1 MSILQF
7 IASLASSLAWPLV
20 VLAIAVLF
28 RVKIAELLS
37 GGITRLKAGPIEVE
51 WERTLSEARV
61 ELDQPGVLSLDTA
74 EVPGPVSKELAD
86 LARVSPVAAVI
97 EGYAR
102 VERALQ
108 ESLADVDDDAKLR
121 VGGAGL
127 ARLAAQHGRI
137 NDETARAIEGLT
149 VLRNLAAHGRAGGTT
164 SDRAT
169 DYLALIDAVLFVL
182 RPH

>member
-20 VLAIAVLF
+20 VLAIATLF

-37 GGITRLKAGPIEVE
+37 GGVKRLKAGPIEVE
-51 WERTLSEARV
+51 WDRTLSETRV
-61 ELDQPGVLSLDTA
+61 ELDQPGVPSLETEGA
-74 EVPGPVSKELAD
+74 PGPVSEDLAD
-86 LARVSPVAAVI
+86 LARISPTAAVV

-102 VERALQ
+102 VEHALR
-108 ESLADVDDDAKLR
+108 EKLADIDDDAKLK

-127 ARLAAQHGRI
+127 ARLAAKHGRI
-137 NDETARAIEGLT
+137 NDETARAVEGLAI
-149 VLRNLAAHGRAGGTT
+149 LRNLAAHGRAGDTT
-164 SDRAT
+164 PDRAT
-169 DYLALIDAVLFVL
+169 DYLALVDAVLFAL

>member
-7 IASLASSLAWPLV
+7 IASLASSLSWPLA
-20 VLAIAVLF
+20 VLAIAILF

-51 WERTLSEARV
+51 WDRTLSETRV
-61 ELDQPGVLSLDTA
+61 ELDQPGVLSLNTDG
-74 EVPGPVSKELAD
+74 VPGPISEELAN
-86 LARVSPVAAVI
+86 LARISPVTAVI

-102 VERALQ
+102 VELALR

-137 NDETARAIEGLT
+137 NDETVRAVEGLT
-149 VLRNLAAHGRAGGTT
+149 VLRNLAANGRAAGTT
-164 SDRAT
+164 SDRAI
-169 DYLALIDAVLFVL
+169 DYLALVDAVLFVL